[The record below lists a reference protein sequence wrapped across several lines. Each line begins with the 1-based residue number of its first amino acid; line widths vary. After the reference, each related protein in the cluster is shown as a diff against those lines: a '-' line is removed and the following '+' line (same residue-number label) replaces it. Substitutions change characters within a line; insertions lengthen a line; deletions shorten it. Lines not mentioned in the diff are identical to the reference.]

1 MGFDVFGPWTVQT
14 QKTRGGAANA
24 KRWGLVFTCLSIRA
38 IHIEVL
44 EAVDAGAF
52 ICVLGRFFALH
63 GHAKLLRFDRGT
75 NFIGANTELQE
86 GVSEF
91 DEKVGKFTMEHR
103 CKCEF
108 NSPHA
113 SHFGGI
119 WVRQIGTI

>member
-1 MGFDVFGPWTVQT
+1 MGFDVFGPWTEQT
-14 QKTRGGAANA
+14 RKMRGGAANA

-44 EAVDAGAF
+44 EAVDASAF

-63 GHAKLLRFDRGT
+63 GHAKLFRFDRGT

-86 GVSEF
+86 GASEL

-103 CKCEF
+103 CKWEF

-113 SHFGGI
+113 PHFGGI